1 MDNLKL
7 GFGGTQAEMQRLIEH
22 ANSLKEANGEMADL
36 SISSFANIVEAIHLV
51 QVEMGISGISAEEA
65 AAKVASGAMTQEE
78 AFKAMGTTAKEASS
92 TIQGSISSTSAAW
105 KNLIVGAADDQ
116 ADFDSLVNGFVESVS
131 TAADNIIPRIRIA
144 LEGGSELI
152 EKLLPGIVED
162 VSQIVSDNL
171 PTIVDSGAEI
181 VTSLFNGI
189 SDNKDDLI
197 PAATDAMTTIGNTIT
212 DLLPD
217 VLATGGDIITS
228 LASGIA
234 DSLPDL
240 IPKATDAILTITNNL
255 TKTESV
261 EELVG
266 AALKIITELA
276 SGLSDSLPELIPA
289 AFDAI
294 LTIAEELTTPKSIL
308 QLSRSALDIIVGLAK
323 GLVAA
328 LPDLTKRVPEII
340 DGLVDTLLSEE
351 NLEAMRGAGAA
362 LLSAFG
368 EGFTNLMGA
377 TYDKLREVLP
387 LLPETADKWLD
398 DPLGLSD
405 LFSGKTK
412 PNYPSMDA
420 WKGDIE
426 DYAKSKSETT
436 SGGTQKTSTVIINA
450 PSIDH
455 SMVELILDEVNNGL
469 GALS

>member
-1 MDNLKL
+1 MY
-7 GFGGTQAEMQRLIEH
+7 GGTQAEMQRLIEH

-92 TIQGSISSTSAAW
+92 TIQGSISSMSAAW
-105 KNLIVGAADDQ
+105 KNLIVGVADDN
-116 ADFDSLVNGFVESVS
+116 ADFDSLVDGFVESVS

-144 LEGGSELI
+144 LEGGSALI
-152 EKLLPGIVED
+152 EKLFPVIVEK
-162 VSQIVSDNL
+162 VSQIVSENL
-171 PTIVDSGAEI
+171 PIIVESGAQI
-181 VTSLFNGI
+181 VTSLVNGI
-189 SDNKDDLI
+189 SDNKDTLI
-197 PAATDAMTTIGNTIT
+197 PAATDALKTIGTTII

-217 VLATGGDIITS
+217 VLTIGGNIITS
-228 LASGIA
+228 LANGIA
-234 DSLPDL
+234 DALPTL
-240 IPKATDAILTITNNL
+240 IPEATNAILEITETLSNP
-255 TKTESV
+255 ESV
-261 EELVG
+261 RELVG

-308 QLSRSALDIIVGLAK
+308 QLSRSALDVIIGLAN

-328 LPDLTKRVPEII
+328 LPDLVKRVPEII
-340 DGLVDTLLSEE
+340 DRLVDTLTSEE
-351 NLEAMRGAGAA
+351 NLENMREAGAV
-362 LLSAFG
+362 LLSALG
-368 EGFTNLMGA
+368 EGFTDLMGA
-377 TYDKLREVLP
+377 AYDNVREVFP
-387 LLPETADKWLD
+387 LLPETADEWLA
-398 DPLGLSD
+398 DPLGLSTF
-405 LFSGKTK
+405 FSGSKNK
-412 PNYPSMDA
+412 YYPSIDT

-426 DYAKSKSETT
+426 DYAKSTSETT

-455 SMVELILDEVNNGL
+455 SMVEYLLDEVNNGL

>member
-1 MDNLKL
+1 
-7 GFGGTQAEMQRLIEH
+7 MQRLIEH

-92 TIQGSISSTSAAW
+92 TIQGSISSMSAAW
-105 KNLIVGAADDQ
+105 KNLIVGVADDES
-116 ADFDSLVNGFVESVS
+116 DFDSLVDGFVESVS
-131 TAADNIIPRIRIA
+131 TAADNIIPRIRTA
-144 LEGGSELI
+144 VEGGSELI

-217 VLATGGDIITS
+217 VLATGGDIIAS

-240 IPKATDAILTITNNL
+240 IPQATDAILTITNNL
-255 TKTESV
+255 TNTDSV

-351 NLEAMRGAGAA
+351 NLENMREAGEE
-362 LLSAFG
+362 LLWAVG
-368 EGFTNLMGA
+368 QGFTNLMGA
-377 TYDKLREVLP
+377 TYDKLREEVFP
-387 LLPETADKWLD
+387 NLPETADEWLD
-398 DPLGLSD
+398 DPLGLSG
-405 LFSGKTK
+405 LFSGKTE
-412 PNYPSMDA
+412 PAYLSMDA
-420 WKGDIE
+420 WKGDTE

-469 GALS
+469 GAMS

>member
-1 MDNLKL
+1 MY
-7 GFGGTQAEMQRLIEH
+7 GGTQAEMQRLIEH

-92 TIQGSISSTSAAW
+92 TIQGSISSMSAAW
-105 KNLIVGAADDQ
+105 KNLIVGVADDE
-116 ADFDSLVNGFVESVS
+116 ADFDSLIDGFVESVS

-144 LEGGSELI
+144 LEGASKLI
-152 EKLLPGIVED
+152 EELMPVIVEK
-162 VSQIVSDNL
+162 VSQIVSENL
-171 PTIVDSGAEI
+171 PIIVESGAKI
-181 VTSLFNGI
+181 VTSLVNGI
-189 SDNKDDLI
+189 SDNKDTLI
-197 PAATDAMTTIGNTIT
+197 PAATDALKTIGTTIIE
-212 DLLPD
+212 LLPQ
-217 VLATGGDIITS
+217 VLTTGGEIITS
-228 LASGIA
+228 LAKGIA
-234 DSLPDL
+234 DALPDL

-255 TKTESV
+255 TNTDSV

-294 LTIAEELTTPKSIL
+294 LTIAEKLTSEESIL
-308 QLSRSALDIIVGLAK
+308 KLSGAALDVIIGLAT
-323 GLVAA
+323 GLIDA
-328 LPDLTKRVPEII
+328 LPDLAKRVPEII
-340 DGLVDTLLSEE
+340 ERLVNTLTSEE
-351 NLEAMRGAGAA
+351 NLEKMRGAGAE
-362 LLSAFG
+362 LLSALG
-368 EGFTNLMGA
+368 EGFADMGRA
-377 TYDKLREVLP
+377 AYNKLTEILPGLEWFESDDKSVIESI
-387 LLPETADKWLD
+387 LD
-398 DPLGLSD
+398 P
-405 LFSGKTK
+405 FSGSKDK
-412 PNYPSMDA
+412 YYPSMDA
-420 WKGDIE
+420 WKGDTE

>member
-1 MDNLKL
+1 
-7 GFGGTQAEMQRLIEH
+7 MQRLIEH

-105 KNLIVGAADDQ
+105 KNLIVGVADDQ

-131 TAADNIIPRIRIA
+131 IAADNIIPRIRIA
-144 LEGGSELI
+144 LEGGSALI
-152 EKLLPGIVED
+152 EKLLPVIVEK
-162 VSQIVSDNL
+162 VSQIVSENL
-171 PTIVDSGAEI
+171 PIIVESGAKI
-181 VTSLFNGI
+181 VTSLVNGI
-189 SDNKDDLI
+189 SDNKDTLI
-197 PAATDAMTTIGNTIT
+197 PAATDALKTIGTTIIE
-212 DLLPD
+212 LLPS
-217 VLATGGDIITS
+217 VLTIGGDIITS
-228 LASGIA
+228 LAKGIA
-234 DSLPDL
+234 DALPDL

-255 TKTESV
+255 TKPESV

-276 SGLSDSLPELIPA
+276 SGLSDALPELIPA
-289 AFDAI
+289 AFKAI
-294 LTIAEELTTPKSIL
+294 LTIADKLTSEESIL
-308 QLSRSALDIIVGLAK
+308 KLSGAALDVIIGLAT
-323 GLVAA
+323 GLINA
-328 LPDLTKRVPEII
+328 LPDLTQRVPEII
-340 DGLVDTLLSEE
+340 ERLVNTLTSEE
-351 NLEAMRGAGAA
+351 NMEKMREAGEV

-368 EGFTNLMGA
+368 EGFTDLMGA

-387 LLPETADKWLD
+387 LLPETADEWMD

-426 DYAKSKSETT
+426 DYAKSTSETS